1 MAREELARGAG
12 VALFAAATVTK
23 AWEPLSVAYAEDAGR
38 HRFLFA
44 AALVLCECAKL
55 IATATPLLARR
66 LRGDPTE
73 SAAWLVSARSARAF
87 GPPALML
94 AFTNHLLGVGVVL
107 LDPLVYQVLFRVI
120 SVVFTAA
127 LSSLVLR
134 RELRGAQKLAL
145 LLLLL
150 GFYLALPGSGEP
162 RHGPKL
168 GGASAIGLMATA
180 CGAAS
185 FSLQAVWFEAATV
198 APGARQS
205 TLTQTAA
212 LALWG
217 VVANGLLLVAL
228 HGPALLAARRSPL
241 VGFTER
247 AWLVVASI
255 AASDLAMAV
264 FCKYHGAN
272 TCSFSG
278 VLAMLV
284 SALVGWAVL
293 RLHLTQ
299 RFVLGGALVAL
310 SGWLYQHN
318 GRDEIR
324 EWLRADES
332 AKMWKIWSTR
342 GAGHAP
348 RACHAEQ
355 TERRHS
361 LEPLLGR

>member
-44 AALVLCECAKL
+44 TALVLCECAKL
-55 IATATPLLARR
+55 VATATPLLARR
-66 LRGDPTE
+66 LRGDPAE

-205 TLTQTAA
+205 TLTQTTA

-247 AWLVVASI
+247 E
-255 AASDLAMAV
+255 
-264 FCKYHGAN
+264 HRR
-272 TCSFSG
+272 
-278 VLAMLV
+278 
-284 SALVGWAVL
+284 VGPGDVGLLQVPW
-293 RLHLTQ
+293 REHL
-299 RFVLGGALVAL
+299 L
-310 SGWLYQHN
+310 
-318 GRDEIR
+318 
-324 EWLRADES
+324 
-332 AKMWKIWSTR
+332 
-342 GAGHAP
+342 
-348 RACHAEQ
+348 
-355 TERRHS
+355 
-361 LEPLLGR
+361 LLGRARDARLRPHRLGRPPPPPHAALRARRRARRALGVALPAQRARRDSRMAACRRVGQDVEDLVD